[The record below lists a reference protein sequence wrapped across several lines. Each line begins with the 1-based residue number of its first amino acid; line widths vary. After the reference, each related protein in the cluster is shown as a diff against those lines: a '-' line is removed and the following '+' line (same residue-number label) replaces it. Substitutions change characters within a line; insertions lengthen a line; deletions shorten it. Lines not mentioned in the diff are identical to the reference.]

1 MFKMLC
7 TVFGI
12 ATISVFAMPPLL
24 AQQNQYNP
32 SPTPGQSSV
41 YGQPGGYPGSLTPP
55 LNGLN
60 PNLQRRMVGG
70 SAERQ
75 AALQRVRAARGYAP
89 QPAVNDPNSV
99 NPVTYPKGYAHTT
112 GSDLMNNIRSGPIDN
127 SPIPDVAAFL
137 KQDLPIV
144 QKGDDIESFEIPEM
158 ASRAFGPKV
167 NRTIWAEGKQY

>member
-1 MFKMLC
+1 MLKKIC

-55 LNGLN
+55 PNGPN

-70 SAERQ
+70 NADTRAQ
-75 AALQRVRAARGYAP
+75 LQRFRAARGYAP

-99 NPVTYPKGYAHTT
+99 NPVSYPKGYAYTT
-112 GSDLMNNIRSGPIDN
+112 GSGLMNNIRSGPMDN

-137 KQDLPIV
+137 KQDFPV
-144 QKGDDIESFEIPEM
+144 TQKGNDIESFEIPEM
-158 ASRAFGPKV
+158 TSRAFGPKV